1 MSPGFGFNWIRAAR
15 RWVFESLP
23 SELHGS
29 IFALEAFGDLGIEGD
44 AVLAD
49 DF

>member
-1 MSPGFGFNWIRAAR
+1 MSPEFGFYES
-15 RWVFESLP
+15 VQPGDGFFESLP
-23 SELHGS
+23 SELHGL
-29 IFALEAFGDLGIEGD
+29 IFALVAFGDLGIEGD